1 MEVKIGKKVYKDIP
15 ETDSIMKDWKNAL
28 DNSPRKDLIME
39 LTTKFV
45 MVEPYVSVT
54 KVIRVRKSNATEK
67 MFSGADVIVEI
78 SEKKFE
84 RLNNIQ
90 RQFWLSCACERIDFT
105 VDKEGNKKVVL
116 RKPDASYYS
125 QLEDQFGEEIRKSV
139 CEENYKFF
147 SGEKENAYNVEF

>member
-1 MEVKIGKKVYKDIP
+1 MDVKIGKKTYSDVQDN
-15 ETDSIMKDWKNAL
+15 DSIIREWKTAL
-28 DNSPRKDLIME
+28 DNSPRKDLVME
-39 LTTKFV
+39 LNTKFV
-45 MVEPYVSVT
+45 VVDPYISVT
-54 KVIRVRKSNATEK
+54 KVIRVRKANATEK

-78 SEKKFE
+78 SAKKFE
-84 RLNNIQ
+84 RLNNVQ

-125 QLEDQFGEEIRKSV
+125 QLEDQFGEEVRRSV